1 MEKKNQV
8 AVASQTRYLLN
19 ISNPISKEFKM
30 DVMKMNT
37 QGLVKFVLEDK
48 PTSIHKL
55 HKEDSEKTID
65 TIMLMLIQFQD
76 FYNCKS
82 KMNKSQLEDTA
93 MYIISQLRHLNYY
106 DIALCLKYARLT
118 EKIYDRIDGGMI
130 LEWLTKHDI
139 ERTGL
144 IVQEREKQKA
154 QNNAEWSAL
163 GERTSEMTIKNFLK
177 KES

>member
-1 MEKKNQV
+1 
-8 AVASQTRYLLN
+8 
-19 ISNPISKEFKM
+19 
-30 DVMKMNT
+30 
-37 QGLVKFVLEDK
+37 
-48 PTSIHKL
+48 
-55 HKEDSEKTID
+55 
-65 TIMLMLIQFQD
+65 
-76 FYNCKS
+76 
-82 KMNKSQLEDTA
+82 MNKSQLEDTA